1 MIEVSCY
8 SCRSSQH
15 KPYATENGYSLV
27 KCTGCGLLYVNPRP
41 SDEEIEEGVK
51 IGAHGGEGTLYTT
64 GRYMPDKVALY
75 NKVLKNMYGAEL
87 QNRKATWLDIGCG
100 HGELLMV
107 LKALSKDS
115 IAATGIE
122 PNQHKAAAAS
132 KRGLDVTCFDLAS
145 SDQHWDSISLLNVYS
160 HLTSPPEFLRMVR
173 ERLKPKGE
181 LLLQTGD
188 TASLSLDQ
196 HPRPFLLPDHLSF
209 ASQQILSNML
219 KQTGFE
225 IISVKKYPAV
235 QLWQMKYMVLKE
247 MVKVVLPHKRS
258 QVNSVYSMFR
268 VAKYRTD
275 MWIRARAVA

>member
-1 MIEVSCY
+1 
-8 SCRSSQH
+8 
-15 KPYATENGYSLV
+15 
-27 KCTGCGLLYVNPRP
+27 
-41 SDEEIEEGVK
+41 
-51 IGAHGGEGTLYTT
+51 
-64 GRYMPDKVALY
+64 
-75 NKVLKNMYGAEL
+75 
-87 QNRKATWLDIGCG
+87 
-100 HGELLMV
+100 
-107 LKALSKDS
+107 
-115 IAATGIE
+115 
-122 PNQHKAAAAS
+122 
-132 KRGLDVTCFDLAS
+132 
-145 SDQHWDSISLLNVYS
+145 
-160 HLTSPPEFLRMVR
+160 MVR